1 LLTEVRIPSDPEVVV
16 VVVVVV
22 GINVWQRERLFRKLV
37 GEFKEWMEPYQRRL
51 SDVNRFLLNEEVLRF
66 AFSEYPRELIARLW
80 RDVVKDN
87 YTEIDPMDGERCLR
101 RK

>member
-1 LLTEVRIPSDPEVVV
+1 MELTLVIWGVVIV
-16 VVVVVV
+16 AAMIA
-22 GINVWQRERLFRKLV
+22 GIRSYQRELKFRQLV
-37 GEFKEWMEPYQRRL
+37 IEFKEWMEPYQRRL
-51 SDVNRFLLNEEVLRF
+51 TDVNRFLLNEEVLRF

-87 YTEIDPMDGERCLR
+87 YTDIDPMDGERCLR

>member
-1 LLTEVRIPSDPEVVV
+1 MELTLVIWGIVTVAAMI
-16 VVVVVV
+16 V
-22 GINVWQRERLFRKLV
+22 GIRSYQREVKFRQLV
-37 GEFKEWMEPYQRRL
+37 EEFKEWMEPYQRRL

-66 AFSEYPRELIARLW
+66 AFSEYPRPLIARLW

>member
-1 LLTEVRIPSDPEVVV
+1 MELTLVIWGIVTVAAMI
-16 VVVVVV
+16 V
-22 GINVWQRERLFRKLV
+22 GIRSYQREVKFRQLV
-37 GEFKEWMEPYQRRL
+37 EEFKEWMEPYQRRL

-66 AFSEYPRELIARLW
+66 AFADYPRPLIARLW

>member
-1 LLTEVRIPSDPEVVV
+1 MEMTLVIWGIVSLAAIL
-16 VVVVVV
+16 V
-22 GINVWQRERLFRKLV
+22 GVNAWQRERLFRKLV
-37 GEFKEWMEPYQRRL
+37 EEFKEWMEPYQRRL

-66 AFSEYPRELIARLW
+66 AFADYPRPLIARLW
-80 RDVVKDN
+80 QDVVKDN

>member
-1 LLTEVRIPSDPEVVV
+1 MELTLVIWGVVIV
-16 VVVVVV
+16 AAMIV
-22 GINVWQRERLFRKLV
+22 GIRSYQRELKFRQLV
-37 GEFKEWMEPYQRRL
+37 IEFKEWMEPYQRRL

-87 YTEIDPMDGERCLR
+87 YTDIDPMDGERCLR